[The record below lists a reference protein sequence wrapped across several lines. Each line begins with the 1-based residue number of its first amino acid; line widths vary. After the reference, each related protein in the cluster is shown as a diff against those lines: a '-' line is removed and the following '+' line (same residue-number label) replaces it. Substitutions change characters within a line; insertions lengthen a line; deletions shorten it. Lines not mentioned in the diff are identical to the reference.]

1 MGSPIEDQ
9 SWAVGASARD
19 DACYARV
26 VRHFAFL
33 DRSVLR
39 QNHYSAWQ
47 EVKIV
52 GSVELFGAV
61 SVSKNYVSGYIHT
74 PAHGDIASCLDVSYI
89 HAAPNTDIARS
100 DAAANTLGLRLS
112 ISYEDL
118 ALGKRMLA
126 KLAALP
132 FSVALFGHG
141 RTIASGAA
149 EKFTRKWGTA

>member
-1 MGSPIEDQ
+1 
-9 SWAVGASARD
+9 V
-19 DACYARV
+19 
-26 VRHFAFL
+26 
-33 DRSVLR
+33 
-39 QNHYSAWQ
+39 
-47 EVKIV
+47 
-52 GSVELFGAV
+52 
-61 SVSKNYVSGYIHT
+61 IHT
-74 PAHGDIASCLDVSYI
+74 PGHCAGQVAFLWPREGGVLFVG
-89 HAAPNTDIARS
+89 

-149 EKFTRKWGTA
+149 EKFARKWGTT